1 MLTSYLLQAT
11 DHKGLQIQNYRGDW
25 VDCIPIKG
33 TFGNVASPL
42 ALPVMM
48 LKHLKLLR

>member
-42 ALPVMM
+42 HCLS
-48 LKHLKLLR
+48 